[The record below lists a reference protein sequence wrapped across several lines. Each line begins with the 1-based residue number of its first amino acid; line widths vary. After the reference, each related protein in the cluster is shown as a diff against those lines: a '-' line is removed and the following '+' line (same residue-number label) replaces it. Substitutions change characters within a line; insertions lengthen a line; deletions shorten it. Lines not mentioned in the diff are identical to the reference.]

1 MFHAAD
7 VSTMTDWTL
16 RDTLGILI
24 VLGITL
30 SVARNTDGIAQ
41 ALLVLVSVVVAL
53 LWIGNFVLRG
63 YVDVVRGSDAAE

>member
-1 MFHAAD
+1 MFHATD
-7 VSTMTDWTL
+7 TPMMTDWSL

-30 SVARNTDGIAQ
+30 SVARNMDGIAQ

-63 YVDVVRGSDAAE
+63 YVDVRRGSDATE

>member
-1 MFHAAD
+1 
-7 VSTMTDWTL
+7 MTDWTL

-30 SVARNTDGIAQ
+30 SVARNMDGIAQ

-63 YVDVVRGSDAAE
+63 YVDVRQGSDAVE

>member
-7 VSTMTDWTL
+7 VPTMTDWTL
-16 RDTLGILI
+16 RDTFGILI

-30 SVARNTDGIAQ
+30 SVARHMDGIAQ

-53 LWIGNFVLRG
+53 LWIGTFVLRG
-63 YVDVVRGSDAAE
+63 YVDVLRGSDAAE